1 MSRMESGVRSPKC
14 LDRKANTAAE
24 VMDKSRGE
32 VVTEAL

>member
-1 MSRMESGVRSPKC
+1 MEIGVRIPKG
-14 LDRKANTAAE
+14 LGRKANTAAE